1 MAVKEEKKEKP
12 SMETVQE
19 SMRLSDL
26 LAGKFCKPVL
36 DKIDKIEICK
46 PDILFCL
53 PDRFCKPKYFCKP
66 DISCYPADPF
76 CKPNILC
83 KPDIF
88 VCLPSY
94 RPCLPDRICK
104 PWVYV
109 ECTPSQIPD
118 FEYEIPE
125 FDVFASGMREMA
137 KVLEGV
143 QQDIQELK
151 KRIK

>member
-26 LAGKFCKPVL
+26 LAGKVCKPVM

-46 PDILFCL
+46 PDIVFCL

-66 DISCYPADPF
+66 DIFTCLPDRF
-76 CKPNILC
+76 CKPKYFC

-88 VCLPSY
+88 T
-94 RPCLPDRICK
+94 CLPDRFCRPDIFCK
-104 PWVYV
+104 PFIYA

-125 FDVFASGMREMA
+125 FDVFTSGMREMA
-137 KVLEGV
+137 EVLEGV